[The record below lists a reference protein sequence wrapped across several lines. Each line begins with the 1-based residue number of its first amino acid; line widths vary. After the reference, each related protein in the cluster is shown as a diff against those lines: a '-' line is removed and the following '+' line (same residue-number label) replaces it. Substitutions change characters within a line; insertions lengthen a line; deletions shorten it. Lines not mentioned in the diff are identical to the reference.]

1 MCGIAG
7 QIFFNGKLVDKDR
20 LKNATKML
28 LSRGPDD
35 GGCWFEAGAGFGHRR
50 LSIQDLSLAGHQ
62 PMCSHDG
69 RYIIVYN
76 GEIYNFKE
84 IRLQL
89 YAFCPKWNSD
99 SDTEVILKAY
109 AKWGTDCVSHFQGM
123 FALAIWDQSER
134 VLFAARDR
142 MGVKPFYYHHEPGQF
157 SFASRPRALR
167 QLCPGFSKAID
178 EQALRLYLDS
188 GYIPAP
194 YFIYKEILKLP
205 PAHYLV
211 VDESGMRLKRYWDF
225 RQIAPEMSWEQRRE
239 DDLLDE
245 LDELVDLS
253 VRSRMI
259 SDAPLGAFLS
269 GGIDSSLVVAKMR
282 KYSSVPV
289 KTFTIGFDESDYD
302 ESSHA
307 HAVADYLGTDHH
319 CERMK
324 VDDLLELLPLFSREF
339 DEPFFDSS
347 AFPVMAVSKLARQ
360 HVAVSLSGDGAD
372 ELFGGY
378 HYYRVAQLLT
388 CFFKLPHTLRR
399 TIARGLR
406 WMPQHRLQL
415 LAGALHQHDM
425 PSAFSFSRSITKDY
439 GTVLQPEVRARTLSF
454 IDFCLKEV
462 GNFVTGLRVAEQGM
476 RLDAFYTLPDE
487 YLQKV
492 DIASMAFSLESRE
505 PLLDHKLVEW
515 SMKLPLRWKL
525 RAGTNKYLLSEL
537 AYRYLP
543 RAILDRP
550 KQGFCVPINEWL
562 RGPLNAWAMER
573 IHERRLYEIIPLDQA
588 RVIDL
593 FDLHKSGS
601 RNVHPLLWAVLM
613 LLEYIDNSM

>member
-7 QIFFNGKLVDKDR
+7 QIFFNGKLVDKPR
-20 LKNATKML
+20 LENATKML
-28 LSRGPDD
+28 RSRGPDD
-35 GGCWFEAGAGFGHRR
+35 EGYWFEPNAGVGHRR

-76 GEIYNFKE
+76 GEIYNFRE
-84 IRLQL
+84 LRLQL
-89 YAFCPKWNSD
+89 DAFCPKWNSD
-99 SDTEVILKAY
+99 SDTEVILEAY
-109 AKWGTDCVSHFQGM
+109 ARWGTDCVTRFQGM
-123 FALAIWDQSER
+123 FALAIWDRSER

-142 MGVKPFYYHHEPGQF
+142 MGVKPFYYHHQAGQF
-157 SFASRPRALR
+157 SFASRPGALR
-167 QLCPGFSKAID
+167 QMCPGIAEIID
-178 EQALRLYLDS
+178 EQALRLYIES

-194 YFIYKEILKLP
+194 YFITKDIRKLP
-205 PAHYLV
+205 PAYYLI
-211 VDESGMRLKRYWDF
+211 VDEKGMQLKRYWDF
-225 RQIAPEMSWEQRRE
+225 RQIEPEMSWEKRRE
-239 DDLLDE
+239 HDLVDE
-245 LDELVDLS
+245 LDDLIDMS

-269 GGIDSSLVVAKMR
+269 GGIDSSLVVAMMQKH
-282 KYSSVPV
+282 SSSPV
-289 KTFTIGFDESDYD
+289 KTFTIGFDESYYD

-319 CERMK
+319 CEQMK
-324 VDDLLELLPLFSREF
+324 VDDLLGLLPLFSREF

-347 AFPVMAVSKLARQ
+347 AFPVMAVSRLARQ

-378 HYYRVAQLLT
+378 HYYRIAQSLT
-388 CFFKLPHTLRR
+388 HFFKLPDTLRR
-399 TIARGLR
+399 TIAWGLGQV
-406 WMPQHRLQL
+406 PQHRLQL
-415 LAGALHQHDM
+415 LAGALRQHDVS
-425 PSAFSFSRSITKDY
+425 SAFSFSRSIAKDY
-439 GTVLQPEVRARTLSF
+439 GTVLLSEVQAHTRSF
-454 IDFCLKEV
+454 DDVCSEEAV
-462 GNFVTGLRVAEQGM
+462 NFAAGLHAAEQGM
-476 RLDAFYTLPDE
+476 RLDACYTLPDE

-492 DIASMAFSLESRE
+492 DVASMAFSLESRE

-515 SMKLPLRWKL
+515 SMKLPLKWKL
-525 RAGTNKYLLSEL
+525 RAGTNKYLLSKL

-543 RAILDRP
+543 RTILDRP

-562 RGPLNAWAMER
+562 KGPLKGWASER
-573 IHERRLYEIIPLDQA
+573 IHERRLFEILPLDQT

-613 LLEYIDNSM
+613 LLDYFDSSM